1 MKVQLRNKAGGAMCF
16 LVATLIIMLMLPGYV
31 GAADDSGVK
40 YLKYG
45 VITPLSGSAAPW
57 GITQKRA
64 VELAC
69 EDVNNQGGFV
79 ANGVT
84 YKWKPSVY
92 DSKYDVKEART
103 AVERLV
109 ASEDAKYINIMGTAL
124 VLGSED
130 ILMKNDIMVLGNV
143 YGGKKFT
150 NPEHP
155 LWFRILLTTKE
166 RPIAFYPYLKKKEN
180 IKKIALITQDTE
192 GGTVSLEEG
201 RAAAKIN
208 GLEVVAAESFEMG
221 TTDFYPI
228 LTRVLMKKPDM
239 IDTTLSAGDEPAL
252 ITKQARE
259 LGFKGVI
266 YVGTLTE
273 PVGYV
278 TTATPKYAE
287 NAYMSGLAVDLTTDV
302 QKRFRRLYEEK
313 YGKDA
318 WNPDAFEYANAVYFV
333 TDAIK
338 KANTIDTK
346 KVADTLGEMEFE
358 SFSGIGRFGGESIYG
373 IKRQL
378 VVPDYLAVIK
388 DGKAVQEAVVPP
400 PAGY

>member
-1 MKVQLRNKAGGAMCF
+1 MRKRRWDKAVRMSYCLVTAMI
-16 LVATLIIMLMLPGYV
+16 TLIFASYAF
-31 GAADDSGVK
+31 AAGEVK
-40 YLKYG
+40 TLTYG
-45 VITPLSGSAAPW
+45 VVTPLSGSAAPW
-57 GITQKRA
+57 GITQQRA

-69 EDVNNQGGFV
+69 EDVNKKGGV
-79 ANGVT
+79 VVNGVT

-109 ASEDAKYINIMGTAL
+109 SRENAKYINIMGTAQ
-124 VLGSED
+124 VLGAED
-130 ILMKNDIMVLGNV
+130 ILTKNNILVLGNV
-143 YGGKKFT
+143 FGGKKFT
-150 NPEHP
+150 NPDRP

-166 RPIAFYPYLKKKEN
+166 RPIAFYPYLKKKNN
-180 IKKIALITQDTE
+180 IKTVALISQDTE
-192 GGTVSLEEG
+192 GGAVSIEEG
-201 RAAAKIN
+201 RAAAAANGMKI
-208 GLEVVAAESFEMG
+208 VAAESFEMG

-228 LTRVLMKKPDM
+228 LTRILAKKPDM
-239 IDTTLSAGDEPAL
+239 IDTTLAAGDEPAL

-273 PVGYV
+273 PTGFVK
-278 TTATPKYAE
+278 TATPKYAE
-287 NAYMSGLAVDLTTDV
+287 GAYVAGLAVDLTTDM
-302 QKRFRRLYEEK
+302 QKRFKSLYEQK

-333 TDAIK
+333 TDAIR
-338 KANTIDTK
+338 KAKSIDTK
-346 KVADTLGEMEFE
+346 IVAATLGEMKFQ
-358 SFSGIGRFGGESIYG
+358 SFSGMGRFGGMSIYG